1 MKKTFIA
8 AAALLLV
15 ISCGPK
21 KTTQEL
27 QQEFQ
32 TAAEQIMDQYKA
44 EEISEDKA
52 ESAIVTLCA
61 ETIKKNPNDSVALMA
76 LQNCYYMMDDE
87 KLSATM
93 DELGKEFQEN
103 EFVQKVRKSIDARK
117 NTAEGCMFTDFTVV
131 QDENDPEN
139 STVKFSDYVGQGK
152 YVLVDFWASWCGP
165 CKREIPNIAA
175 VYDKYKGDNFDV
187 LSVAVWDEVEDTAKA
202 AEEHGVVWNQIV
214 NAQRIPTDIYGIDG
228 IPHIMLVGPDGT
240 IVKRDLRGD
249 DIEAAVKE
257 ALGL

>member
-32 TAAEQIMDQYKA
+32 TAVEQIMDQYKA
-44 EEISEDKA
+44 EEIGEEEA
-52 ESAIVTLCA
+52 ESALVTLCS
-61 ETIKKNPNDSVALMA
+61 ETIKKNPDDSVALMA
-76 LQNCYYMMDDE
+76 LQESYYMMEDDE
-87 KLSATM
+87 LSATL
-93 DELGKEFQEN
+93 ETLGKAFQEN
-103 EFVQKVRKSIDARK
+103 ESVQKMRKSIEARK
-117 NTAEGCMFTDFTVV
+117 NTAEGCMFTDFTIV

-139 STVKFSDYVGQGK
+139 TTVKFSDFVGQGK
-152 YVLVDFWASWCGP
+152 YILVDFWASWCGP

-187 LSVAVWDEVEDTAKA
+187 LSVAVWDKPEDTAKA
-202 AEEHGVVWNQIV
+202 AEEHGVIWNQIT

-240 IVKRDLRGD
+240 IVKRNLRGD

>member
-8 AAALLLV
+8 AAALLLI
-15 ISCGPK
+15 ISCGSK
-21 KTTQEL
+21 KTSQEL

-32 TAAEQIMDQYKA
+32 TAVEQIMDQYNA
-44 EEISEDKA
+44 EEISEDA
-52 ESAIVTLCA
+52 ADSTLRALCA
-61 ETIKKNPNDSVALMA
+61 STIKANPKDSVALMA
-76 LQNCYYMMDDE
+76 LQNCYYLMEDAE
-87 KLSATM
+87 LSATI
-93 DELGKEFQEN
+93 DELDQIFQDN

-117 NTAEGCMFTDFTVV
+117 GTAEGCMFTDFTVI

-152 YVLVDFWASWCGP
+152 YILVDFWASWCGP

-175 VYDKYKGDNFDV
+175 VYNQYKGDNFDV
-187 LSVAVWDEVEDTAKA
+187 LSVAVWDKVEDTAKA

-214 NAQRIPTDIYGIDG
+214 NAQRIPTDLYGIDG

-240 IVKRDLRGD
+240 IIKRNLRGEA
-249 DIEAAVKE
+249 IEAAVKE

>member
-15 ISCGPK
+15 FSCGPK

-27 QQEFQ
+27 QAEFN
-32 TAAEQIMDQYKA
+32 TAVEQIMNQYKA
-44 EEISEDKA
+44 EEISEEEA
-52 ESAIVTLCA
+52 ENSLVTLCA
-61 ETIKKNPNDSVALMA
+61 ETIKKNPDDSVALVA
-76 LQNCYYMMDDE
+76 LQNCYYMMEDDQ
-87 KLSATM
+87 LSATIA
-93 DELGKEFQEN
+93 ELGKAFQED
-103 EFVQKVRKSIDARK
+103 EFVQKVSKSVEARK
-117 NTAEGCMFTDFTVV
+117 ATAEGCMFTDFTIV

-152 YVLVDFWASWCGP
+152 YILVDFWASWCGP

-175 VYDKYKGDNFDV
+175 VYENYKGDNFDV
-187 LSVAVWDEVEDTAKA
+187 LSVAVWDKPEDTAKA
-202 AEEHGVVWNQIV
+202 AEEHGVVWNQIT

-240 IVKRDLRGD
+240 IVKRNLRGEA
-249 DIEAAVKE
+249 IEAAVKE

>member
-15 ISCGPK
+15 LSCGQGK
-21 KTTQEL
+21 STQEL

-44 EEISEDKA
+44 EEISEDEA
-52 ESAIVTLCA
+52 DSAIRTLCA
-61 ETIKKNPNDSVALMA
+61 ATIKKNPNDSVALMA
-76 LQNCYYMMDDE
+76 LQNCYYIMEDE
-87 KLSATM
+87 ELSATI
-93 DELGKEFQEN
+93 DILGKEFQDN

-117 NTAEGCMFTDFTVV
+117 GTAEGCMFTDFTVV

-139 STVKFSDYVGQGK
+139 STVKFSDFVGQGK

-187 LSVAVWDEVEDTAKA
+187 LSVAVWDKPEDTAKA
-202 AEEHGVVWNQIV
+202 AEEHGVVWNQIT

-240 IVKRDLRGD
+240 IIKRNLRGD
-249 DIEAAVKE
+249 AIQAAVKE

>member
-15 ISCGPK
+15 FSCGPK

-32 TAAEQIMDQYKA
+32 DAMSQVFDQYKA
-44 EEISEDKA
+44 EEITEDEA
-52 ESAIVTLCA
+52 DSTIRAISVA
-61 ETIKKNPNDSVALMA
+61 TIKKNPNDSVALMA
-76 LQNCYYMMDDE
+76 LQNCYYLMEDE
-87 KLSATM
+87 ELSATI
-93 DELGKEFQEN
+93 DNLGKAFQEN
-103 EFVQKVRKSIDARK
+103 EFVQKVRKSIEARK
-117 NTAEGCMFTDFTVV
+117 GTAEGCMFTDFTVI

-152 YVLVDFWASWCGP
+152 YILVDFWASWCGP

-175 VYDKYKGDNFDV
+175 VYNTYKGDNFDV
-187 LSVAVWDEVEDTAKA
+187 LSVAVWDKPEDTAKA
-202 AEEHGVVWNQIV
+202 AEEHGVVWNQII
-214 NAQRIPTDIYGIDG
+214 NAQRIPTDAYGIDG

-240 IVKRDLRGD
+240 IIKRNLRGEA
-249 DIEAAVKE
+249 IEAAVKE

>member
-15 ISCGPK
+15 FSCGPK
-21 KTTQEL
+21 KTNQEL

-32 TAAEQIMDQYKA
+32 AANEQIMNQYQA
-44 EEISEDKA
+44 EEISEDEA
-52 ESAIVTLCA
+52 EQAVRTLCVN
-61 ETIKKNPNDSVALMA
+61 TIKEHSKDSVALTA
-76 LQNCYYMMDDE
+76 LQMAFMIMEDDE
-87 KLSATM
+87 LSASLDILSKTFPE
-93 DELGKEFQEN
+93 D
-103 EFVQKVRKSIDARK
+103 EFVQKVSKSFTARKS
-117 NTAEGCMFTDFTVV
+117 TAEGCMFTDFTVI

-152 YVLVDFWASWCGP
+152 YILVDFWASWCGP

-175 VYDKYKGDNFDV
+175 VYNTYKGDNFDV
-187 LSVAVWDEVEDTAKA
+187 LSVAVWDKPEDTAKA
-202 AEEHGVVWNQIV
+202 AEEHGVVWNQII
-214 NAQRIPTDIYGIDG
+214 NAQRIPTDAYGIDG

-240 IVKRDLRGD
+240 IIKRNLRGEA
-249 DIEAAVKE
+249 IEAAVKE

>member
-15 ISCGPK
+15 FSCGQGK
-21 KTTQEL
+21 STQEL
-27 QQEFQ
+27 QKEFND
-32 TAAEQIMDQYKA
+32 AVAQIFDQYKA
-44 EEISEDKA
+44 EEISEDEA
-52 ESAIVTLCA
+52 DSTLRALCVA
-61 ETIKKNPNDSVALMA
+61 TIKKNPNDSVALAA
-76 LQNCYYMMDDE
+76 LQNCYYIMEDDE
-87 KLSATM
+87 LVATM
-93 DELGKEFQEN
+93 DNLGKQFQDN

-117 NTAEGCMFTDFTVV
+117 GTSEGAMFTDFTVV

-139 STVKFSDYVGQGK
+139 STVKFSDFVGQGK

-187 LSVAVWDEVEDTAKA
+187 LSVAVWDKPEDTAKA
-202 AEEHGVVWNQIV
+202 AEEHGVIWNQIT

-240 IVKRDLRGD
+240 IIKRNLRGEA
-249 DIEAAVKE
+249 IEAAVKE